1 MSNFIASKSVTAF
14 HPGCYLKEMLEES
27 GLSEKEYALRLETTP
42 QKLSMLLQGEDNITE
57 ETAEKIAKLL
67 GGTKEYWLRLQRE
80 AFDEKKALLNM

>member
-1 MSNFIASKSVTAF
+1 MSNFIASESVTAF
-14 HPGCYLKEMLEES
+14 YPGYYLKEVLEES

-42 QKLSMLLQGEDNITE
+42 QKLSMLLQGENNITE

>member
-67 GGTKEYWLRLQRE
+67 GGTKEYLLRLQK